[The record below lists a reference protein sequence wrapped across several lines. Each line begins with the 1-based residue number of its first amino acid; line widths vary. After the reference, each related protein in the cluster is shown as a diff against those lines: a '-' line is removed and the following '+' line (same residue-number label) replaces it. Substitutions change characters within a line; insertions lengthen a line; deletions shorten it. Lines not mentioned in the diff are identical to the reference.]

1 MVNLGIDF
9 GSTYTTV
16 SVFKDGRPET
26 KPENSRSFSYPSLV
40 AYDEEEQK
48 YYYGSG
54 ARNRIGKPHIK
65 IYRGFKMLLNQQME
79 EQELLERGYDSEHT
93 PEEIT
98 YLFLKYVIDNTLNK
112 MKQDK
117 VGILILGAPECWFRS
132 FRTADGRDALRT
144 ICSRMSDRVE
154 KVRIISEP
162 TCAAAFCVWNHERN
176 HGEFNG
182 NILVIDYG
190 GGTLDTAMV
199 SVSHYGSKLKI
210 KPEERSGAGEN
221 HDGKLGEAGIA
232 YQETVLKKAVSYA
245 LSIPSDRIKY
255 TESFSEALKDLED
268 TLISDC
274 DIIDEEFEDNL
285 LDPDGLNKQMTKV
298 RYEGQE
304 ISITYQMLKESYEEV
319 IEPVLNRVLDETVGN
334 VQNTDEIYVALVG
347 GFCNFY
353 LVRKQ
358 IEDYFGMGHIGT
370 HIRSM
375 LHPEDEREKAI
386 SYGTALF
393 AEDIIDLS
401 YVAEYGIGMFS
412 IDEDG
417 VEYISYAIRRGQE
430 YTPGEPNFVV
440 DDSGQPVPVM
450 LIHKDRFILNFSAN
464 PNDYYRARPINGF
477 SDRLNECRKVSVIPG
492 FSFDE
497 NEQISVHLYDYI
509 NTPEYQGPSEKPL
522 DVIHLKTLRES
533 FENTVKQRR
542 KTEDKA

>member
-16 SVFKDGRPET
+16 SVFKDGKPET
-26 KPENSRSFSYPSLV
+26 RPENSRSFSYPSLV

-79 EQELLERGYDSEHT
+79 ERELLKRGYDSEHT
-93 PEEIT
+93 PEQIT

-112 MKQDK
+112 MHEDK
-117 VGILILGAPECWFRS
+117 VGQLVLGAPQCWFSS
-132 FRTADGRDALRT
+132 FNTADARDALRT

-162 TCAAAFCVWNHERN
+162 TCAAAFCVWNYERN
-176 HGEFNG
+176 HQEFNG

-199 SVSHYGSKLKI
+199 SVSHYGEKLKI

-221 HDGKLGEAGIA
+221 HDGEIGEAGIA
-232 YQETVLKKAVSYA
+232 YQENVLKRAVSHA
-245 LSIPSDRIKY
+245 LKIPSDKIEY

-274 DIIDEEFEDNL
+274 DMIDETFEEQL
-285 LDPDGLNKQMTKV
+285 LDPDELNKQMTKV
-298 RYEGQE
+298 RYEREE
-304 ISITYQMLKESYEEV
+304 ISITYRMLKESYEEV
-319 IEPVLNRVLDETVGN
+319 IEPVLKRVLDETVGS
-334 VQNTDEIYVALVG
+334 VQNMEEVYVALVG

-358 IEDYFGMGHIGT
+358 IETYFGMGNIGF

-401 YVAEYGIGMFS
+401 YVAEYGIGMYS
-412 IDEDG
+412 KDG
-417 VEYISYAIRRGQE
+417 DGTEYISYAIRRGQE
-430 YTPGEPNFVV
+430 YTPGEPNFVM
-440 DDSGQPVPVM
+440 DDSGQPIPIM
-450 LIHKDRFILNFSAN
+450 LLHKDRFILNFSPN
-464 PNDYYRARPINGF
+464 PKDYYRACPINGF
-477 SDRLNECRKVSVIPG
+477 SDRLNRCNKVSVIPG

-509 NTPEYQGPSEKPL
+509 NTPEYQGPSREPL
-522 DVIHLKTLRES
+522 DVIHLKTLKES

-542 KTEDKA
+542 KTEDKQ